1 MRLIPLIIGWLSLL
15 SQVSA
20 QTVDGY
26 TFLLDG
32 KPLDPYWLQVD
43 SASLSAGDVIYIED
57 TPLCLDEPGTYRFE
71 VKDGLVRRIFD
82 DGRSV
87 VVACAVNGKYDESL
101 PEEKR
106 YNGNPL
112 IINPLSGMSDAA
124 LKSLRGVSI
133 DVWSKDVAKQL
144 EKLDLEHVCIRVQ
157 AWALHDC
164 LPPLPKGVRTLLLD
178 SGGGWGCKD
187 MSGFRRLQKL
197 RLLELRRTMPGK
209 FDFDV
214 LKGMP
219 LEYLSLPW
227 TDEPSHLE
235 VLGSFDQLKTLSAN
249 NCSFLGDGRWIA
261 RLTNLRTLYASHV
274 SSPAPDKEPVALDLA
289 ALAGLQKLREIHV
302 QSTPVKSLP
311 STPMPALARV
321 SLLLSNAPK
330 EAIDALARANPQAVI
345 SRSMNAQLSA
355 QLAKAD
361 RILVRTGG
369 VCHRRAEG
377 EKVIVESRDA
387 AVIAELAQHFT
398 ISEDSSG
405 GHCMCCGNP
414 TFEFYQGDKQVAM
427 VAFHHGQSIRWADGT
442 WPGDGILTEQS
453 STYLVEWLAKNNY
466 TAPKEELFEGRKRA
480 AAQRRR
486 DSRISSLL
494 PAAVSESLS
503 TAESLDQATAAFE
516 KNVPEVKA
524 RASLYLRLLGCEDS
538 TWALA
543 TGMDGML
550 QETLLPA
557 IPEDTLKAV
566 ILAAPIPSEESMGAA
581 RWVFGQGHADL
592 IQQDAAAFTKLA
604 RFALTHPRQS
614 NRWRTLAVLREA
626 GTPEALTL
634 LRQVMREGTQPRELE
649 KDQTFEPGGQMTF
662 YPNNIRLPHGTP
674 DTAAAALCLAL
685 LGDTETKSGVEKI
698 HTSLPEAARKE
709 WDEAINRKK

>member
-1 MRLIPLIIGWLSLL
+1 MRLIPIILGCLSLL
-15 SQVSA
+15 AQASA

-26 TFLLDG
+26 TFFLDG
-32 KPLDPYWLQVD
+32 KPEDPYWLQVD
-43 SASLSAGDVIYIED
+43 SAALSAGDVIYIREI
-57 TPLCLDEPGTYRFE
+57 PLCLDGPGTYRFE
-71 VKDGLVRRIFD
+71 VKNGLIRRIFD

-87 VVACAVNGKYDESL
+87 VVACEVNGKYDESL

-106 YNGNPL
+106 YNGHPK
-112 IINPLSGMSDAA
+112 IINPLSGMNDAA
-124 LKSLRGVSI
+124 LKALRGVSI
-133 DVWSKDVAKQL
+133 DVWSDDVAKQV
-144 EKLDLEHVCIRVQ
+144 EKLDLEHVCIRLQ
-157 AWALHDC
+157 AWSLHEC
-164 LPPLPKGVRTLLLD
+164 LPPLPKGVRTLILH
-178 SGGGWGCKD
+178 SGGGWGCED

-197 RLLELRRTMPGK
+197 RLLELRNTMPGK

-227 TDEPSHLE
+227 VDEPSHLE
-235 VLGSFDQLKTLSAN
+235 VLATFDKLKTLSAN

-261 RLTNLRTLYASHV
+261 QLTNLRTLYASHAQ
-274 SSPAPDKEPVALDLA
+274 PLPDKEPVALDLA
-289 ALAGLQKLREIHV
+289 ALAGLQKLREIHA

-321 SLLLSNAPK
+321 SLLLSNAPT
-330 EAIDALARANPQAVI
+330 EAMDALARANPQAVI

-369 VCHRRAEG
+369 VCHRRADN

-387 AVIAELAQHFT
+387 ALIAELAQHFT
-398 ISEDSSG
+398 ISEDASG

-453 STYLVEWLAKNNY
+453 SAYLVEWLAKNNF
-466 TAPKEELFEGRKRA
+466 TAPQEELFEGRKRA

-503 TAESLDQATAAFE
+503 KAESLDQAAEAFE
-516 KNVPEVKA
+516 KNVPDVKA

-538 TWALA
+538 TWALT

-557 IPEDTLKAV
+557 IPQDTLKAV
-566 ILAAPIPSEESMGAA
+566 ILAVPIPSEESMGAA
-581 RWVFGQGHADL
+581 RWVFGQAHADL

-626 GTPEALTL
+626 GTPEAVTL

-649 KDQTFEPGGQMTF
+649 KDQTFEPGGQMSF
-662 YPNNIRLPHGTP
+662 YPNNISLPDETP

-685 LGDTETKSGVEKI
+685 LADAETKADVEKI
-698 HTSLPEAARKE
+698 RTSLPEAARKE
-709 WDEAINRKK
+709 WEEAIKRKK

>member
-1 MRLIPLIIGWLSLL
+1 MRLIPLILGCLALL
-15 SQVSA
+15 TQASA

-32 KPLDPYWLQVD
+32 KPEDPYWLQVD
-43 SASLSAGDVIYIED
+43 SAALSAGDVIYIRD

-87 VVACAVNGKYDESL
+87 VVACDVTYMYDESL
-101 PEEKR
+101 PFETR
-106 YNGNPL
+106 YDTKPK
-112 IINPLSGMSDAA
+112 IINPLSGMNAAA
-124 LKSLRGVSI
+124 LKALRGVSI
-133 DVWSKDVAKQL
+133 SIWSEDIAKQL
-144 EKLDLEHVCIRVQ
+144 EKLDLERVCIRLQSQSIWERV
-157 AWALHDC
+157 
-164 LPPLPKGVRTLLLD
+164 PPLPKGVRTLLLH

-197 RLLELRRTMPGK
+197 RLLELKDTMPGK

-227 TDEPSHLE
+227 TDRPSHLE
-235 VLGSFDQLKTLSAN
+235 VLGTFDKLKTLYAN

-274 SSPAPDKEPVALDLA
+274 QPLPDKEPVALDLA
-289 ALAGLQKLREIHV
+289 ALAGLQNLREIHA

-311 STPMPALARV
+311 STRMPALARV
-321 SLLLSNAPK
+321 SLLRSTAPK
-330 EAIDALARANPQAVI
+330 EAIDALAQANPQAVI
-345 SRSMNAQLSA
+345 SRSMNAQLSE

-369 VCHRRAEG
+369 VCHRRDDN

-398 ISEDSSG
+398 INEDASG
-405 GHCMCCGNP
+405 GYCMCCGNP

-453 STYLVEWLAKNNY
+453 STYLVQWLAKHQY
-466 TAPKEELFEGRKRA
+466 TKPQEDLFQGRRQEA
-480 AAQRRR
+480 ARHRRNI
-486 DSRISSLL
+486 RISSLL
-494 PAAVSESLS
+494 PAAISESLAL
-503 TAESLDQATAAFE
+503 AESPDQATAAFE
-516 KNVPEVKA
+516 KHVPDVKA
-524 RASLYLRLLGCEDS
+524 RASLYLRLIGCEDS

-543 TGMDGML
+543 TDMDGML

-557 IPEDTLKAV
+557 IPQNTLKTV

-581 RWVFGQGHADL
+581 RWVFGQEHSDL
-592 IQQDAAAFTKLA
+592 IQQEVAAFTKLA
-604 RFALTHPRQS
+604 RFALTHPRQG
-614 NRWRTLAVLREA
+614 NRWRTLVVLRDT
-626 GTPEALTL
+626 GTPEAVSL
-634 LRQVMREGTQPRELE
+634 LRQVMREGTQPRELYE
-649 KDQTFEPGGQMTF
+649 DQIFEPGGQITH

-685 LGDTETKSGVEKI
+685 LGDAETKADVEKI
-698 HTSLPEAARKE
+698 RTSLPEAARKE

>member
-1 MRLIPLIIGWLSLL
+1 MRLIPLIIGCLSLL
-15 SQVSA
+15 SQVRA

-32 KPLDPYWLQVD
+32 KPEDPYWLQVD
-43 SASLSAGDVIYIED
+43 SAALSAGDVIFIRD
-57 TPLCLDEPGTYRFE
+57 IPLCLDEPGIYRFE
-71 VKDGLVRRIFD
+71 VKDGLVHRIFG

-87 VVACAVNGKYDESL
+87 VVACEVNGKYDESL

-164 LPPLPKGVRTLLLD
+164 LPPLPKGVRTLILH
-178 SGGGWGCKD
+178 SGGGWSCKD
-187 MSGFRRLQKL
+187 MSGFRRLQHL
-197 RLLELRRTMPGK
+197 RLLELKDTMPGK
-209 FDFDV
+209 FDFEV
-214 LKGMP
+214 LRGMP

-227 TDEPSHLE
+227 AHEPSHLE
-235 VLGSFDQLKTLSAN
+235 VLGSFDKLKTLAAN
-249 NCSFLGDGRWIA
+249 HCSFLGDGRWIA
-261 RLTNLRTLYASHV
+261 QLTNLRTLYASHV
-274 SSPAPDKEPVALDLA
+274 RSASDGDPVALDLA
-289 ALAGLQKLREIHV
+289 ALSGLQKLREIHV

-311 STPMPALARV
+311 STPMPALTRV
-321 SLLLSNAPK
+321 SLLLSNAPT
-330 EAIDALARANPQAVI
+330 EDIDALARANPQAVI

-369 VCHRRAEG
+369 VCHRRAER

-387 AVIAELAQHFT
+387 AVIAELAEHFT
-398 ISEDSSG
+398 INEDSSG

-442 WPGDGILTEQS
+442 WPGDGILKEQS

-466 TAPKEELFEGRKRA
+466 TGSREELFEGRRQA

-494 PAAVSESLS
+494 PAAVSEGLS

-516 KNVPEVKA
+516 KHVPDVKS
-524 RASLYLRLLGCEDS
+524 RASLYLRLFGCEDS
-538 TWALA
+538 TWALS
-543 TGMDGML
+543 TGMDGTL
-550 QETLLPA
+550 QETWLPG
-557 IPEDTLKAV
+557 IPKETLQAV
-566 ILAAPIPSEESMGAA
+566 ILAASIPSEESMGAA
-581 RWVFGQGHADL
+581 RWVFGLNHTDL
-592 IQQDAAAFTKLA
+592 IKQDGAALTKLA

-614 NRWRTLAVLREA
+614 NRWRTLAVLRDT
-626 GTPEALTL
+626 GTPEAVSL
-634 LRQVMREGTQPRELE
+634 LRQVMRQGTQPRELE
-649 KDQTFEPGGQMTF
+649 KDQIFEPGGQMTL
-662 YPNNIRLPHGTP
+662 YPNNISLPYETS

-685 LGDTETKSGVEKI
+685 LGDAETKAEVEKVR
-698 HTSLPEAARKE
+698 TSLPEAARKK
-709 WDEAINRKK
+709 WAEAISRKK